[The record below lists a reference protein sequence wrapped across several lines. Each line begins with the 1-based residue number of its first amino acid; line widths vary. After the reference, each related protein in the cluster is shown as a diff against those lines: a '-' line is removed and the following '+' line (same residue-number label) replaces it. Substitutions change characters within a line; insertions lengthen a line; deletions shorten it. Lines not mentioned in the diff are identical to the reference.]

1 MLHIQSD
8 LSACYI
14 SLSEETIKN
23 MKKAEFQNLVK
34 KKIRNLSK
42 EYLITLRNK
51 HSKSENLLHENSIK
65 DYLTSNQMSTDEKKL
80 LFALKTKTVNV
91 KTNYSNGYSNMQCR
105 LCNAQGED
113 ECEIH
118 LMKCVQIVSE

>member
-1 MLHIQSD
+1 
-8 LSACYI
+8 
-14 SLSEETIKN
+14 

-51 HSKSENLLHENSIK
+51 HSKSEYLLHENSIK
-65 DYLTSNQMSTDEKKL
+65 DYLRSNQLSTDEKKL
-80 LFALKTKTVNV
+80 LFAMKTKTVNV

-105 LCNAQGED
+105 LCKAQGED

-118 LMKCVQIVSE
+118 LMKCVQIVSESNLKSDLENIS